1 MRRLLWLASIA
12 VVGIWLLGACGQPD
26 NWTKDF
32 PITKGELG
40 TTGSNPY
47 FILDPGH
54 YVVLEG
60 GTTQVTITVLNET
73 KTVDGVETR
82 VIEEREVKKG
92 ELDEVAKNYFAISKR
107 TNDVFYFGE
116 DVDFYKDNQIINHE
130 GAWLA
135 GVNDAKFGLIMPG
148 QLVVDAKYYQEL
160 APNVS
165 MDRARIVSTNE
176 TVRTP
181 AGEFTNCLKVE
192 ETTPLKPDSIEYK
205 YYAPGIGL
213 VQDGSLLLVEFGK
226 AAE

>member
-1 MRRLLWLASIA
+1 
-12 VVGIWLLGACGQPD
+12 
-26 NWTKDF
+26 
-32 PITKGELG
+32 
-40 TTGSNPY
+40 
-47 FILDPGH
+47 
-54 YVVLEG
+54 
-60 GTTQVTITVLNET
+60 
-73 KTVDGVETR
+73 
-82 VIEEREVKKG
+82 VIEERAIKKG
-92 ELDEVAKNYFAISKR
+92 ELDEVARNYFAISKR

-116 DVDFYKDNQIINHE
+116 DVDYYKDNQITNHE

-135 GVNDAKFGLIMPG
+135 GENDAKFGLIMPG
-148 QLVVDAKYYQEL
+148 QPVVDAKFYQEL

-176 TVRTP
+176 VVRTP

-213 VQDGSLLLVEFGK
+213 VKDGSLLLVEFGK